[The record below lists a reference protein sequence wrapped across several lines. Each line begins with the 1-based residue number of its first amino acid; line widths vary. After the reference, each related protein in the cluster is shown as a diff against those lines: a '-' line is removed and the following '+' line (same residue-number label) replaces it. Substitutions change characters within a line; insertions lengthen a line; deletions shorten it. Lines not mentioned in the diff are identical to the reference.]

1 MKIFIAEPAE
11 INQKASEILSA
22 NGHMPVTHIKE
33 TDDIECVIV
42 RTLTKCDK
50 QYLDRFSNLK
60 YLLRVGVGLDNID
73 IEECKRREI
82 QVINAP
88 GSNAN
93 AVAEY
98 VVGLMIAASRNL
110 ILQSDRLKK
119 GKWRNM
125 QLLGRELSGKTI
137 GIIGCGAIGKLVAKK
152 IKSFDID
159 EILGYDPY
167 LDSATLET
175 FSIKKTDLNTL
186 YSRSDYI
193 TLHLPLLKD
202 TKKMISEAQFKAMKK
217 ETVLINTSR
226 GEILDEDALIN
237 ALLKNTIRA
246 AAIDVFENEPNV
258 NKKLLEIPNLIAT
271 PHIAALTEEA
281 DEEMAVQPVKR
292 LLSILTS
299 PPQKEPV

>member
-167 LDSATLET
+167 LDSATLEK

-246 AAIDVFENEPNV
+246 AAIDVFENEPKV